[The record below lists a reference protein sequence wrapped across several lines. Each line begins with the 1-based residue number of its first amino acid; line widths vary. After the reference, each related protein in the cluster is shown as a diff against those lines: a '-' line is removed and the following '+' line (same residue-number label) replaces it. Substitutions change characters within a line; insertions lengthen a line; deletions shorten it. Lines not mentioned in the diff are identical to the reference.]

1 MFWKFQVTQA
11 LEPTAPPQT
20 VFDPQQGPYNGPLPH
35 IYPNL
40 YSPGAPLHDPTL
52 HGKTLNEVV
61 SHVSNIDFLV
71 FNQTC
76 LRVKKTPNIKG
87 SNLLTNQSHFWG
99 DLLRTSQHS
108 NSN

>member
-1 MFWKFQVTQA
+1 MFWKFQVAQA

-52 HGKTLNEVV
+52 HGKTLNEAVP
-61 SHVSNIDFLV
+61 HISNINFLV
-71 FNQTC
+71 FNQS
-76 LRVKKTPNIKG
+76 KIG
-87 SNLLTNQSHFWG
+87 LLK
-99 DLLRTSQHS
+99 DEEDPKY
-108 NSN
+108 